1 MFHPIDNVYLFKKD
15 VFVEKLLE
23 KRVNSY
29 NVEALRD
36 LSKRVEDVCD
46 LLNREID
53 RVCKEMEARS
63 RQSSQIYLSM
73 VLSPKCWNSMLGAN
87 CSWLV

>member
-46 LLNREID
+46 LLNCEAH
-53 RVCKEMEARS
+53 RVCNERET
-63 RQSSQIYLSM
+63 QSS
-73 VLSPKCWNSMLGAN
+73 
-87 CSWLV
+87 